1 MSTNIKLPGMN
12 TFPLENHFQICS
24 FNITTQKKQRYF
36 KPLIFAN
43 VSLILPCSVARP
55 SHLVSPHA
63 NFLLYLV
70 LPPTSWTILSPT
82 SLYLLVEDWWH
93 EVHIWL
99 QHLFCVAFMSRPPL
113 LFICVQIARLL
124 VSPSLYI
131 LSILR
136 SPVVLPDFPYLPLR
150 LRCHLGSSLMTVA
163 FIGWFWITSFFLFV
177 LVIDHLWHSESL
189 VPSQGQPIFTNF
201 GIKSHANAKSSF
213 YSFNSHNEYK

>member
-82 SLYLLVEDWWH
+82 SLYFLGGRLVACGPYMAPTPILCGLH
-93 EVHIWL
+93 VTPT
-99 QHLFCVAFMSRPPL
+99 FAFYLCSD
-113 LFICVQIARLL
+113 CSIACLPFSL
-124 VSPSLYI
+124 HPKHPS
-131 LSILR
+131 
-136 SPVVLPDFPYLPLR
+136 
-150 LRCHLGSSLMTVA
+150 
-163 FIGWFWITSFFLFV
+163 
-177 LVIDHLWHSESL
+177 
-189 VPSQGQPIFTNF
+189 
-201 GIKSHANAKSSF
+201 KSSCAPWF
-213 YSFNSHNEYK
+213 PLPTSAS